1 MVSSFFLARFINLS
15 RDLKNF
21 RLRELRFGGYHTR
34 MADIPVVESA
44 TRTRVRDR
52 SGSGKG
58 IIRRFNK
65 EWQLWVIVSL
75 PLAWL
80 VIFRYI
86 PMYGAQIAFKD
97 FSIVQGIIGSPWAG
111 LKYFR
116 RFVESYQFTRIIGNT
131 IGLSLYHLFAGFPLP
146 ILLAIALNEAG
157 NRTYKKTV
165 QMITYAP
172 HFISTVVVVAIIMQ
186 FLDPRIGMIPRVILS
201 MGIDPGNIMGKAE
214 YFKTIYVLSDLW
226 QHTGYGSII
235 YLAAL
240 SSIDPTLHEA
250 AIVDGASRM
259 QRIVH
264 IDFPGILPTAVI
276 LLILRA
282 GRIMNVGFEK
292 VYLLQNPLNMR
303 KSEVIATYVY
313 KVGLIQADFSFSAA
327 VGLFNAV
334 INMALLLLVNRIA
347 RKLGETSL
355 W

>member
-1 MVSSFFLARFINLS
+1 
-15 RDLKNF
+15 
-21 RLRELRFGGYHTR
+21 
-34 MADIPVVESA
+34 
-44 TRTRVRDR
+44 
-52 SGSGKG
+52 
-58 IIRRFNK
+58 
-65 EWQLWVIVSL
+65 
-75 PLAWL
+75 
-80 VIFRYI
+80 
-86 PMYGAQIAFKD
+86 MYGAQIAFKD